1 MAHNTRKL
9 VGVILMLSLL
19 VAALAAFTI
28 PSAAA
33 DGQWELVTDASTLKA
48 GDQIV
53 IASNTKGVVAT
64 STVSS
69 SYLTNATAT
78 FSSDKK
84 TITSLPSN
92 AGIFTLGG
100 SAGSW
105 TLTADSGKLLGA
117 TAVKKVALGSG
128 ETTWSISISSNNAT
142 IQNGNSTYGRFLYN
156 VSSPRFTTY
165 TSNTSA
171 SMLLPQIYRF
181 VESSSGD
188 NTCAHT
194 NTNTVTVDANCTTA
208 GSTTVTCNDC
218 GVTVSTTEIKA
229 LGHEGGEATCT
240 ALAVCT
246 RCGEEYGD
254 FAEHNYVGGVCDVCG
269 EKEATELTTK
279 YVFADY
285 ADGVQYAEGEVHVLD
300 DVVTVTSTQC
310 HFTTQLRIYSS
321 STHNGV
327 AFIKSTRTI
336 SKIVLNAGYK
346 VDTLNVYGSTDG
358 TTWNLIQAV
367 SVTST
372 SYNDYTVSIDP
383 NLKYKQL
390 KLDVAGEQQIRVANF
405 TLTTVSDSAEVH
417 THVFDNGVVTAPTC
431 FTKGYTTYTCTATGC
446 GYSYTD
452 DETDATGH
460 SCVDGWCTVC
470 GHAEPDTF
478 LTIPDAKNFAD
489 LLNGKE
495 SPAKY
500 YMTVI
505 VDEVTDTDWG
515 NMNVKDSE
523 GNTFVI
529 YGLYSADGKTRYD
542 AMETKPVVGDVIT
555 VYGIIVRYDASTYEM
570 KNAWVTD
577 IHEHV
582 YDTAE
587 VVVVEDVPFVSYK
600 CACGDAQVKN
610 VATFK
615 GASIR
620 YKAGA
625 TVEQLAVRF
634 GYQFD
639 PNVIE
644 YIVGWSWDYE
654 AIDGNAV
661 ISGTVDGTA
670 ITEAGVSNLVFTDI
684 PTKRIDGT
692 FKVTLTLVLEI
703 DGTEYTYTEA
713 EANVRVISEVL
724 AAIAGDTTETQEARD
739 YAQDVLDAFNE
750 LPDDDEPAVVP
761 TKEED
766 ENN

>member
-28 PSAAA
+28 TASADTSTTVSVKISDYASTNGWTNSVKYPTVEMDSYITVTANGGGNTGKYYTSGNEWRIYQTETPSVVVSGA
-33 DGQWELVTDASTLKA
+33 DGVT
-48 GDQIV
+48 I
-53 IASNTKGVVAT
+53 
-64 STVSS
+64 STV
-69 SYLTNATAT
+69 
-78 FSSDKK
+78 
-84 TITSLPSN
+84 TIT
-92 AGIFTLGG
+92 
-100 SAGSW
+100 
-105 TLTADSGKLLGA
+105 
-117 TAVKKVALGSG
+117 
-128 ETTWSISISSNNAT
+128 
-142 IQNGNSTYGRFLYN
+142 YN
-156 VSSPRFTTY
+156 VSNTGVLTLNGSNV
-165 TSNTSA
+165 TSGT
-171 SMLLPQIYRF
+171 
-181 VESSSGD
+181 
-188 NTCAHT
+188 
-194 NTNTVTVDANCTTA
+194 TVTVNANSVTFGVGNSGTKTNGQVKITA
-208 GSTTVTCNDC
+208 IEVVYTVAAGAACQHTGGTATCKALAKCELCGEEYGDYGDHVGGTATCNALAKCDTC
-218 GVTVSTTEIKA
+218 GQEYGSYGNHA
-229 LGHEGGEATCT
+229 GGTATCN
-240 ALAVCT
+240 ALAKCDT
-246 RCGEEYGD
+246 CGQEYGD

-269 EKEATELTTK
+269 DEEATELTTK

-285 ADGVQYAEGEVHVLD
+285 AAGAQYAEGEIHVLD
-300 DVVTVTSTQC
+300 DVVTVTTTQC

-321 STHNGV
+321 STYNGF
-327 AFIKSTRTI
+327 AIIESTRTI
-336 SKIVLNAGYK
+336 SKIVLNAGNK

-358 TTWNLIQAV
+358 STWNLIQAV

-555 VYGIIVRYDASTYEM
+555 VYGVIVRYGTSTYEM
-570 KNAWVTD
+570 KNGWVTD
-577 IHEHV
+577 IHEHA

-600 CACGDAQVKN
+600 CACGDKKVKN

-620 YKAGA
+620 YKDGA
-625 TVEQLAVRF
+625 SVEQLAVRF

-639 PNVIE
+639 PNIIE

-670 ITEAGVSNLVFTDI
+670 ITAAGVSNLVFTDI
-684 PTKRIDGT
+684 PTKRIDAT

-713 EANVRVISEVL
+713 EANERVISNVL
-724 AAIAGDTTETQEARD
+724 TAIKDDTTEAQEARD
-739 YAQDVLDAFNE
+739 YAQEVLEAFAN
-750 LPDDDEPAVVP
+750 LPADDETNAIVN
-761 TKEED
+761 KEE
-766 ENN
+766 EN